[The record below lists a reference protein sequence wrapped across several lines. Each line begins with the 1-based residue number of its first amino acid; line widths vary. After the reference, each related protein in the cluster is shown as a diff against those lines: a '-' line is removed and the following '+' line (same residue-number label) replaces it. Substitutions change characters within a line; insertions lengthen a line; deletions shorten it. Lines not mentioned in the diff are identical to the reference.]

1 MIPAGLFP
9 WLRAWWRRTTL
20 NRDAT
25 LLWLSILSAY
35 FVLSIILQHNAR
47 NLVPLLPQLTI
58 LLAIGLSAYSR
69 TTGRIIG
76 AAWLVVLVVQ
86 WSLFTFQP
94 LSKAFAASKPLWAD
108 SVYVV
113 SPASDST
120 DPAYWIAPDVL
131 ATIGDP
137 EGEPDSLG
145 ILVETW
151 EVHRGIFRYL
161 ATRDNQNLTIMA
173 LTEDD
178 SRGWSDLLANR
189 WLLISEGDNSLV
201 AEPGQAALARIAGG
215 DPLFHQLYDAVK
227 RYPLPNGNTIT
238 LYQRTAGP
246 SQPLDFPVVLIETA
260 AIADA
265 INAQSSPALDALLL
279 QPGHRRLG
287 RHPRSGRRAGRDR

>member
-1 MIPAGLFP
+1 M
-9 WLRAWWRRTTL
+9 
-20 NRDAT
+20 
-25 LLWLSILSAY
+25 
-35 FVLSIILQHNAR
+35 VL
-47 NLVPLLPQLTI
+47 
-58 LLAIGLSAYSR
+58 
-69 TTGRIIG
+69 
-76 AAWLVVLVVQ
+76 LVVQ

-161 ATRDNQNLTIMA
+161 ATRADQNLTIMA

-189 WLLISEGDNSLV
+189 WLLISEDDNSLV

-265 INAQSSPALDALLL
+265 INAQSSPVSTLYFSSPDIAAWVGIHDLDAEQVVIAENGQELATLLEDADGTL
-279 QPGHRRLG
+279 LVATRYDTPEVQAALAADTYAVGEAGDGDFHLTVVGAAQSSNGLAACEHKLG
-287 RHPRSGRRAGRDR
+287 RD